1 MLNTVTDYSSRIALG
16 KEQEAY
22 IIDYLNHNGYK
33 IELPTTKQDKYDKI
47 DGFICPKAGG
57 RLSFQLKFR
66 EAGSDIIFE
75 AVKDWEAGIDGR
87 DMISRA
93 QLYVIVNPQGILSF
107 YNTAAIKTK
116 AKELVALADAN
127 PVNQTGDKW
136 EMKFTTDKAS
146 GNHKLMMFFNPSLFP
161 TIATIKIKNYTR

>member
-1 MLNTVTDYSSRIALG
+1 MLNTVTDYTSRIALG

-33 IELPTTKQDKYDKI
+33 IDLPTSQQDKFDKI
-47 DGFICPKAGG
+47 DGFFCPKTGG

-66 EAGSDIIFE
+66 EGGADIIFE
-75 AVKDWEAGIDGR
+75 AVKDWEANIMGR
-87 DMISRA
+87 DMISKA
-93 QLYVIVNPQGILSF
+93 QLYVIVNPQGLLSI

-116 AKELVALADAN
+116 ANELLADAN
-127 PVNQTGDKW
+127 PVNQRGDKW

-161 TIATIKIKNYTR
+161 TVATLQIKDYNK